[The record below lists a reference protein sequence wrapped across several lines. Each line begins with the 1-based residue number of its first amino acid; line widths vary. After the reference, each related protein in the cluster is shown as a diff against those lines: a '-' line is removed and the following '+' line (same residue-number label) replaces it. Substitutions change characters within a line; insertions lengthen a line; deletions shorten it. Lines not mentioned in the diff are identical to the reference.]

1 MCGTHTQE
9 CVGFRPSIICPK
21 LAVPTKVHPM
31 PATTTPP
38 TMKTATQTYRILV
51 ADDFAQEGIDF
62 LKNQPDVELEFRP
75 KGKLE
80 TPAFTETIAPIM
92 HEYDGMIVRSGIKVN
107 AKMLEGAASK
117 PGGSK
122 LRVIARAGVGV
133 DNIDLGAATA
143 KGILVMNSA
152 DASTISTAEHAFT
165 LMMALARNI
174 GPAYKGMAEGKFDRK
189 LIGRQLHGKTLGI
202 IGFGRI
208 GRTVAERALAFGMNI
223 VGYDPMINAPTMLDG
238 KARMFTDFSALL
250 PHADILTFHVPL
262 NDQTRGMLNAETF
275 KLCRDGV
282 LVVNASRGGVIDE
295 DSIVPAIES
304 KKCGGAALDV
314 FVTEPLPA
322 DSKLRNHP
330 QILTTPHLGASTKE
344 GQEAVSIAAAQQVLT
359 YLRGEGIIG
368 AVNAGG
374 MRVDLDP
381 LQNAYVDLA
390 GRMAELVSPMITR
403 GIASIAV
410 ELNGKQLAAA
420 AGTIE
425 RTALVGLL
433 KRHMDVP
440 INVISA
446 SHVATQRGIIL
457 RTHKTEDET
466 IGTRL
471 TLTVQ
476 GPAGSTDDNTLP
488 GDEVR
493 RVVGRVYNDLRP
505 RVVEING
512 YHMDMVPA
520 GSMVLIQNEDRPG
533 MIGTVGTEFGEA
545 KANIADMTIS
555 RRGNTALMLLKI
567 DGDAP
572 EALINRL
579 KHRPG
584 ILKVATVKLPEVK

>member
-1 MCGTHTQE
+1 M
-9 CVGFRPSIICPK
+9 
-21 LAVPTKVHPM
+21 PTATPTE
-31 PATTTPP
+31 PA
-38 TMKTATQTYRILV
+38 MKTATKMFQLLV
-51 ADDFAQEGIDF
+51 ADDFAQEGLDF
-62 LKNQPDVELEFRP
+62 IKSQPDVELVHRP
-75 KGKLE
+75 KSKEE
-80 TPAFTETIAPIM
+80 TDEQFAAIIAQA
-92 HEYDGMIVRSGIKVN
+92 DGMIVRSGIKVT
-107 AKMLEGAASK
+107 AKMLEVAAK
-117 PGGSK
+117 QPGGSK

-133 DNIDLGAATA
+133 DNIDLNAATA
-143 KGILVMNSA
+143 QGILVMNSA

-174 GPAYKGMAEGKFDRK
+174 GPAYKGMCEGKFDRK
-189 LIGRQLHGKTLGI
+189 LIGRQLHGKTLGV

-223 VGYDPMINAPTMLDG
+223 VAFDPMINVPTMLDG

-262 NDQTRGMLNAETF
+262 NDQTRGMLNGETF

-282 LVVNASRGGVIDE
+282 LVINASRGGVIDE
-295 DSIVPAIES
+295 DSIIPAIES

-314 FVTEPLPA
+314 FVKEPLA
-322 DSKLRNHP
+322 EDSKLRNHP
-330 QILTTPHLGASTKE
+330 KILTTPHLGASTKE
-344 GQEAVSIAAAQQVLT
+344 GQEAVSIAAADQLMI

-403 GIASIAV
+403 GIASITV
-410 ELNGKQLAAA
+410 ELNGSSLAAA

-446 SHVATQRGIIL
+446 SHVATQRGIAL
-457 RTHKTEDET
+457 RTTKTDDDT
-466 IGTRL
+466 LGTRL
-471 TLTVQ
+471 TITVQ
-476 GPAGSTDDNTLP
+476 GPVGSTDDSTLP

-493 RVVGRVYNDLRP
+493 RIVGRVYNDLRP

-512 YHMDMVPA
+512 YHMDMIPA

-533 MIGTVGTEFGEA
+533 MIGTVGNEFGEA

-555 RRGNTALMLLKI
+555 RRRNTALMLLKI
-567 DGDAP
+567 DGEAP
-572 EALINRL
+572 EALIEKL
-579 KHRPG
+579 QKHPG
-584 ILKVATVKLPEVK
+584 ILKVATVRLPDVK